1 LIDLKKSRLNKILI
15 LSFGGYENMNVK
27 ETLEKQLAQIE
38 RDMSMLAVGENKAK
52 YEQVKVNILLALQKY
67 EN

>member
-1 LIDLKKSRLNKILI
+1 
-15 LSFGGYENMNVK
+15 MNVK